1 MKAEILS
8 TGDEVLFGDI
18 DDTNSSWLSRQLRDA
33 GMDVRRI
40 VCTGDDIDD
49 IVGIIR
55 EMAGRADIVLVTGG
69 LGPTTDDLS
78 AQASALASDD
88 SLMLNHDALASMTA
102 YFKLRGWEMSDANK
116 KQAML
121 PSRAKIIENTCGTA
135 PGFYLTYKNTIFFFM
150 PGVPHEMKAMYEKS
164 VLPEIQVIQGN
175 NTRNLLIK
183 YTIFGLPESK
193 TGHMLKGFNDVFP
206 DVRLGFRASF
216 PVIEVKLAYQDKNF
230 GNISSLG
237 QSQSMRVCLD
247 HEKQTSHDKS
257 DGVVHEYL
265 TNHTL
270 KDAADWVASKLGRYI
285 ISRGGLSMEAEV
297 GRLLRE
303 KGKTLAVA
311 ESCTGG
317 LIADLITN
325 VDGSSDYFLLSAV
338 TYANDAK
345 MKILDVS
352 LDTIIKYGAVHEQTA
367 KEMAEGV
374 KKAAGAD
381 YGISTSGIA
390 GPGGGTDEKPVGT
403 VCVGIAGPGFSR
415 AKRYNFSFTDRL
427 MNKKIFAATALEIL
441 RREIICL

>member
-1 MKAEILS
+1 MQAEILS

-49 IVGIIR
+49 IAGIIR
-55 EMAGRADIVLVTGG
+55 EMTERADIVLVTGG

-88 SLMLNHDALASMTA
+88 SLMLNYDALASMTA

-164 VLPEIQVIQGN
+164 VLPEIQIIQGN

-230 GNISSLG
+230 ENISFS
-237 QSQSMRVCLD
+237 SQSHSVQVQ
-247 HEKQTSHDKS
+247 HNHASHDKS
-257 DGVVHEYL
+257 DGGVHEDL

-270 KDAADWVASKLGRYI
+270 KDAADWVASRLGRYI
-285 ISRGGLSMEAEV
+285 ISRGGLTMEAEV

-303 KGKTLAVA
+303 KEKTLAVA

-317 LIADLITN
+317 LIANLITN

-338 TYANDAK
+338 TYSNDAK

-352 LDTIIKYGAVHEQTA
+352 LNTIIKYGAVHEQTA

-403 VCVGIAGPGFSR
+403 VCIGIAGPGFSR

-441 RREIICL
+441 RREIID